1 VTEADNHSEQEST
14 AEPSADLTA
23 ASHVESTIDEA
34 TLSAID
40 AEVAGAALESDV
52 EVIERRVSEL
62 TSDLQR
68 IHAEY
73 ANYRK
78 RVERDRDV
86 VRDQAMAS
94 VLVEMIPVLDDIGRA
109 RAHNELEG
117 AFRAVAES
125 LEQIT
130 QRLGLERYGTQW
142 DQFDPAVHEA
152 IGHEQRDDIPE
163 GAQGQ
168 VCSAV
173 HQPGYKFSGRVVRPA
188 LVTVAE

>member
-1 VTEADNHSEQEST
+1 VTEADNHSSEESNHEST
-14 AEPSADLTA
+14 
-23 ASHVESTIDEA
+23 VENTVDEA

-40 AEVAGAALESDV
+40 AEVAGAAIESDV

-109 RAHNELEG
+109 RAHNELDG

-130 QRLGLERYGTQW
+130 QRLGLEPYGTQW
-142 DQFDPAVHEA
+142 DAFDPAVHEA
-152 IGHEQRDDIPE
+152 IGHEQREDIPE

-173 HQPGYKFSGRVVRPA
+173 HQPGYKFNGRVVRAA